1 MPLTRSRQKAGNVF
15 VLVLVIALNGLAASG
30 AMSGDSIGVIANR
43 YRSLFLPADYVFGIW
58 SLIYLGLIATAIY
71 QALPT
76 AGAERAVQRLGIWWA
91 VTGALNVAWISLF
104 SFGQFALALLVMV
117 IFLITLIA
125 IGERVRGGT
134 RRGRGRADPSPLA
147 EQAFLIWPQDIY
159 LAWISVALI
168 ANSFQFAQ
176 AVQWSG
182 FGIAESTWA
191 VTMMLVATLL
201 GVTMAWARGNWL
213 FAASARGTRRSRPS
227 PTPPVGWCPPASQP
241 APSRGWPDAAPAT
254 TTLLGGNLGQ
264 RRLEG
269 ESRRV
274 VAADAPGELAIARLG
289 QPLHFQHHRP
299 LRVVLGAQLRQ
310 HLRRLVLGVS
320 VLGVGPLPQ
329 GIQRRMG
336 AREGSHRGHAIGVGR
351 GDDRR
356 HPGWR
361 RSRLCVERTGRPHHG
376 TADRQQGNKAAQ
388 HRKLR
393 RPSEG
398 G

>member
-1 MPLTRSRQKAGNVF
+1 MPLTRSRQKAGNVL

-91 VTGALNVAWISLF
+91 VTGALNVAWIALF
-104 SFGQFALALLVMV
+104 SFGQFALALPVMV
-117 IFLITLIA
+117 LFLVTLVV
-125 IGERVRGGT
+125 IGERVRAGSAASLT
-134 RRGRGRADPSPLA
+134 
-147 EQAFLIWPQDIY
+147 EQALLIWPQDIY

-213 FAASARGTRRSRPS
+213 FP
-227 PTPPVGWCPPASQP
+227 
-241 APSRGWPDAAPAT
+241 
-254 TTLLGGNLGQ
+254 L
-264 RRLEG
+264 
-269 ESRRV
+269 V
-274 VAADAPGELAIARLG
+274 VAWALRGIGARYPEVAAIADTTRWLVPAG
-289 QPLHFQHHRP
+289 
-299 LRVVLGAQLRQ
+299 VAAGAVAWLAG
-310 HLRRLVLGVS
+310 RRA
-320 VLGVGPLPQ
+320 
-329 GIQRRMG
+329 RRNY
-336 AREGSHRGHAIGVGR
+336 
-351 GDDRR
+351 
-356 HPGWR
+356 PTWR
-361 RSRLCVERTGRPHHG
+361 
-376 TADRQQGNKAAQ
+376 
-388 HRKLR
+388 
-393 RPSEG
+393 
-398 G
+398 

>member
-1 MPLTRSRQKAGNVF
+1 MPLTRSRQKAGNVL

-134 RRGRGRADPSPLA
+134 GRGRGRADPSPLA

-201 GVTMAWARGNWL
+201 GVTMAWRRGNWL
-213 FAASARGTRRSRPS
+213 FP
-227 PTPPVGWCPPASQP
+227 
-241 APSRGWPDAAPAT
+241 
-254 TTLLGGNLGQ
+254 L
-264 RRLEG
+264 
-269 ESRRV
+269 V
-274 VAADAPGELAIARLG
+274 VAWALRGIGARYPEVAAIADTTRWLVPAG
-289 QPLHFQHHRP
+289 
-299 LRVVLGAQLRQ
+299 VAAGAVAWLAG
-310 HLRRLVLGVS
+310 RR
-320 VLGVGPLPQ
+320 
-329 GIQRRMG
+329 
-336 AREGSHRGHAIGVGR
+336 ARHN
-351 GDDRR
+351 
-356 HPGWR
+356 HPTWR
-361 RSRLCVERTGRPHHG
+361 
-376 TADRQQGNKAAQ
+376 
-388 HRKLR
+388 
-393 RPSEG
+393 
-398 G
+398 

>member
-76 AGAERAVQRLGIWWA
+76 AGAERAVERLGIWWA

-134 RRGRGRADPSPLA
+134 GRGRGRADPSPLA

-213 FAASARGTRRSRPS
+213 FPLVVAWALRGIGARYPEVAASAVTTRWL
-227 PTPPVGWCPPASQP
+227 VPA
-241 APSRGWPDAAPAT
+241 G
-254 TTLLGGNLGQ
+254 
-264 RRLEG
+264 
-269 ESRRV
+269 
-274 VAADAPGELAIARLG
+274 VAAGAVAWLAGRRAR
-289 QPLHFQHHRP
+289 HN
-299 LRVVLGAQLRQ
+299 
-310 HLRRLVLGVS
+310 
-320 VLGVGPLPQ
+320 
-329 GIQRRMG
+329 
-336 AREGSHRGHAIGVGR
+336 
-351 GDDRR
+351 
-356 HPGWR
+356 HPTWR
-361 RSRLCVERTGRPHHG
+361 
-376 TADRQQGNKAAQ
+376 
-388 HRKLR
+388 
-393 RPSEG
+393 
-398 G
+398 

>member
-1 MPLTRSRQKAGNVF
+1 MPLTRSRQKAGNVL

-176 AVQWSG
+176 AVQWGG

-201 GVTMAWARGNWL
+201 GVTMAWRRGNWL
-213 FAASARGTRRSRPS
+213 FP
-227 PTPPVGWCPPASQP
+227 
-241 APSRGWPDAAPAT
+241 
-254 TTLLGGNLGQ
+254 L
-264 RRLEG
+264 
-269 ESRRV
+269 V
-274 VAADAPGELAIARLG
+274 VAWALRGIGARYPEVAAIADTTRWLVPAG
-289 QPLHFQHHRP
+289 
-299 LRVVLGAQLRQ
+299 VAAGAVAWLAG
-310 HLRRLVLGVS
+310 RRA
-320 VLGVGPLPQ
+320 
-329 GIQRRMG
+329 RR
-336 AREGSHRGHAIGVGR
+336 
-351 GDDRR
+351 D
-356 HPGWR
+356 HPTWR
-361 RSRLCVERTGRPHHG
+361 
-376 TADRQQGNKAAQ
+376 
-388 HRKLR
+388 
-393 RPSEG
+393 
-398 G
+398 

>member
-1 MPLTRSRQKAGNVF
+1 MPLTRSRQKAGNVL

-201 GVTMAWARGNWL
+201 GVTMAWRRQHV
-213 FAASARGTRRSRPS
+213 AALGAL
-227 PTPPVGWCPPASQP
+227 V
-241 APSRGWPDAAPAT
+241 
-254 TTLLGGNLGQ
+254 LLGGMLAT
-264 RRLEG
+264 L
-269 ESRRV
+269 
-274 VAADAPGELAIARLG
+274 AARAAAVTAFDPV
-289 QPLHFQHHRP
+289 
-299 LRVVLGAQLRQ
+299 VVL
-310 HLRRLVLGVS
+310 HLGLATGLALLV
-320 VLGVGPLPQ
+320 
-329 GIQRRMG
+329 
-336 AREGSHRGHAIGVGR
+336 A
-351 GDDRR
+351 
-356 HPGWR
+356 
-361 RSRLCVERTGRPHHG
+361 G
-376 TADRQQGNKAAQ
+376 TARA
-388 HRKLR
+388 
-393 RPSEG
+393 
-398 G
+398 

>member
-1 MPLTRSRQKAGNVF
+1 MPLTRSRQKAGNVL

-125 IGERVRGGT
+125 IGERVRGG
-134 RRGRGRADPSPLA
+134 RGRGRGRADPSPLA

-168 ANSFQFAQ
+168 ANSFQVAQ

-213 FAASARGTRRSRPS
+213 FPLVVAWALRGIGARYPEVAAITDTTRWLV
-227 PTPPVGWCPPASQP
+227 PVG
-241 APSRGWPDAAPAT
+241 
-254 TTLLGGNLGQ
+254 
-264 RRLEG
+264 
-269 ESRRV
+269 
-274 VAADAPGELAIARLG
+274 VAAGAVAWLAGRRAR
-289 QPLHFQHHRP
+289 HN
-299 LRVVLGAQLRQ
+299 
-310 HLRRLVLGVS
+310 
-320 VLGVGPLPQ
+320 
-329 GIQRRMG
+329 
-336 AREGSHRGHAIGVGR
+336 
-351 GDDRR
+351 
-356 HPGWR
+356 HPTWR
-361 RSRLCVERTGRPHHG
+361 
-376 TADRQQGNKAAQ
+376 
-388 HRKLR
+388 
-393 RPSEG
+393 
-398 G
+398 